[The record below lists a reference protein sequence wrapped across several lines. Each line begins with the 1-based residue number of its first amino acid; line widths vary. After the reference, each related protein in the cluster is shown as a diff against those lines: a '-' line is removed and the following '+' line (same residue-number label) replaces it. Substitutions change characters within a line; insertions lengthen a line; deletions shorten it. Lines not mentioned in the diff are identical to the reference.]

1 MRSVE
6 FWSDDS
12 RFGLRIPREIVN
24 RMLDY
29 CIQAQAQETG
39 GILIGHYT
47 QSLDCAQV
55 TEVTGPPRD
64 SQLGPIWF
72 VRGVHGLQ
80 RRLRDFWRQQ
90 NDFYL
95 GEWHF
100 HPGNM
105 PNPSDQD
112 ERQLAL
118 IALSTT
124 YHCPEPLLLIVG
136 EDQSGAWQ
144 MRVFVFPRRGNR
156 IELRGAV
163 HANGSNRLVANF
175 N

>member
-1 MRSVE
+1 MRPVE
-6 FWSDDS
+6 LWSDDS
-12 RFGLRIPREIVN
+12 RFGLRIPREIVD
-24 RMLDY
+24 RVLDY
-29 CIQAQAQETG
+29 CIQAEAQETG

-55 TEVTGPPRD
+55 TEITGPPRD
-64 SQLGPIWF
+64 SQSGATWF
-72 VRGVHGLQ
+72 IRGVRGLQ
-80 RRLRDFWRQQ
+80 RRLQDLWQKQ
-90 NDFYL
+90 GSFYL

-100 HPGNM
+100 HPKGM

-118 IALSTT
+118 IAQSTT

-156 IELRGAV
+156 IELHEAV
-163 HANGSNRLVANF
+163 HASG
-175 N
+175 